1 MIIMD
6 DFRETHTMLLSHLL
20 AWTDR
25 YGFIGETKG
34 SAVTPNY
41 EYFIITS

>member
-1 MIIMD
+1 MD
-6 DFRETHTMLLSHLL
+6 DFRPAHTVLLSHML

-34 SAVTPNY
+34 SAVCPDY
-41 EYFIITS
+41 EYFIVTS